1 MMRTALLVLA
11 CLLGC
16 LTEANS
22 QAGITP
28 CSSNTI
34 SVTGT
39 SSNVKLSACG
49 QTVLLWNVTSQELFY
64 NYGPSS
70 SEAATTS
77 GNSLPGNSYVVLN
90 LGYAQPYLAAITA
103 TSTTTL
109 RITQGQTR

>member
-1 MMRTALLVLA
+1 MRTALLVLA

-16 LTEANS
+16 LTEANA

-28 CSSNTI
+28 CASSTI
-34 SVTGT
+34 PVTG
-39 SSNVKLSACG
+39 SSANVHLSACG
-49 QTVLLWNVTSQELFY
+49 QTVLLWNVGTQELFY

-77 GNSLPGNSYVVLN
+77 GNSLPGNSFVVLN
-90 LGYAQPYLAAITA
+90 LGYAQPYLAAITS